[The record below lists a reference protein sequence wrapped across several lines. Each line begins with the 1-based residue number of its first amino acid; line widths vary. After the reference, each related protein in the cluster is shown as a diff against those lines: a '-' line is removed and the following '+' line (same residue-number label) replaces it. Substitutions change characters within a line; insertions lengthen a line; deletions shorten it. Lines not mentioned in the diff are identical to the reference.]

1 MGLFGSIK
9 SGLESA
15 GRFIGGTGKG
25 ALRAIGE
32 GVKEVRRI
40 GGVVNSAT
48 GGLAG
53 KAFEMSKSLPG
64 IGAVTRNVEKGLNLA
79 ESASNK
85 GLRAI
90 DIGERGAKAHKK
102 RDMGAFKSAFGD
114 ARKLANR

>member
-85 GLRAI
+85 GLRARRE
-90 DIGERGAKAHKK
+90 GVQE
-102 RDMGAFKSAFGD
+102 
-114 ARKLANR
+114 ARHGGVQVGVW